1 MYDEIVKLI
10 NTVGFPIAVS
20 LFLLFKLNGQIDALI
35 LSIQEL
41 KEEIAAVI
49 KNQNEK

>member
-20 LFLLFKLNGQIDALI
+20 LFLLIKLNGQLDTLI
-35 LSIQEL
+35 KSIHEL

-49 KNQNEK
+49 KNQDRK